1 MEITAAMVKELRSQ
15 SGAGIMECK
24 SALKETSG
32 DVEAAITFLRKKG
45 LAKADKKS
53 DRQTGD
59 GSVGTYIH
67 AGNKLGVMVELNCET
82 DFVANTPDFQELMR
96 DSAMHI
102 AAAKPRF
109 ATREEVT
116 QETLDKEKEI
126 FAHQAKESGKPE
138 NIIEKIVSGKMEKF
152 YEENCVLEQP
162 FIKDPDKIVK
172 DLITESIAT
181 LGENISVGRYIR
193 YAVGESNNGQQ

>member
-1 MEITAAMVKELRSQ
+1 MEITATMVKELRSQ

-53 DRQTGD
+53 GRQTGD

-82 DFVANTPDFQELMR
+82 DFVANTPDFQELIR
-96 DSAMHI
+96 DIAMHI

-126 FAHQAKESGKPE
+126 FVHQAKESGKPE

-162 FIKDPDKIVK
+162 FIKDTNITIQELIKQKIA
-172 DLITESIAT
+172 L
-181 LGENISVGRYIR
+181 LGENINIGKFARFEI
-193 YAVGESNNGQQ
+193 

>member
-24 SALKETSG
+24 SALKETKG
-32 DVEAAITFLRKKG
+32 DVEDAITFLRKKG

-53 DRQTGD
+53 DRNTSEGK
-59 GSVGTYIH
+59 VGTYIH
-67 AGNKLGVMVELNCET
+67 QGGKIGVMLQLNCET
-82 DFVANTPDFQELMR
+82 DFVANTPDFQELVR
-96 DSAMHI
+96 DVAMHI

-116 QETLDKEKEI
+116 EEVLGKEREI

-138 NIIEKIVSGKMEKF
+138 NIIDKIVTGKMEKF
-152 YEENCVLEQP
+152 YAENCVLEQP
-162 FIKDPDKIVK
+162 FVK
-172 DLITESIAT
+172 DTNVTIGELIKQKIAL
-181 LGENISVGRYIR
+181 LGENINLSQFARFEI
-193 YAVGESNNGQQ
+193 

>member
-53 DRQTGD
+53 GRQTGD

-82 DFVANTPDFQELMR
+82 DFVANTPDFQELIR
-96 DSAMHI
+96 DIAMHI

-126 FAHQAKESGKPE
+126 FVHQAKESGKPE

-152 YEENCVLEQP
+152 YEENCVLEHP
-162 FIKDPDKIVK
+162 FIKDTNITIQELIKQKIA
-172 DLITESIAT
+172 L
-181 LGENISVGRYIR
+181 LGENINIGKFARCEI
-193 YAVGESNNGQQ
+193 

>member
-1 MEITAAMVKELRSQ
+1 MEITAVMVKELRSQ

-24 SALKETSG
+24 SALKETNG
-32 DVEAAITFLRKKG
+32 DVDAAITFLRKKG

-59 GSVGTYIH
+59 GSIGSYIH
-67 AGNKLGVMVELNCET
+67 AGSKLGVMVELNCET
-82 DFVANTPDFQELMR
+82 DFVANTPDFQELVR
-96 DSAMHI
+96 DIAMHI

-116 QETLDKEKEI
+116 QEILDKEKEI
-126 FAHQAKESGKPE
+126 AAHQAKESGKPE

-152 YEENCVLEQP
+152 YEETCVLEQP
-162 FIKDPDKIVK
+162 IIKDTNITVQ
-172 DLITESIAT
+172 DLIKQKIAL
-181 LGENISVGRYIR
+181 LGENINIGKFVRFEI
-193 YAVGESNNGQQ
+193 

>member
-1 MEITAAMVKELRSQ
+1 MEITAAMVKDLRSQ

-32 DVEAAITFLRKKG
+32 DVESAITFLRKKG

-59 GSVGTYIH
+59 GSVGAYIH

-82 DFVANTPDFQELMR
+82 DFVANTPDFQELIR
-96 DSAMHI
+96 DIAMHI

-162 FIKDPDKIVK
+162 FIKDTNITVQELIKQKIA
-172 DLITESIAT
+172 L
-181 LGENISVGRYIR
+181 LGENINIGRFAR
-193 YAVGESNNGQQ
+193 FEV

>member
-1 MEITAAMVKELRSQ
+1 MEISAAMVKELRSQ

-24 SALKETSG
+24 SALKETNG

-59 GSVGTYIH
+59 GSIGSYIH

-82 DFVANTPDFQELMR
+82 DFVANTPDFQELVR
-96 DSAMHI
+96 DIAMHI

-109 ATREEVT
+109 ANREDVT
-116 QETLDKEKEI
+116 QEILDKEKEI
-126 FAHQAKESGKPE
+126 AAHQAKESGKPE

-152 YEENCVLEQP
+152 YEETCVLEQP
-162 FIKDPDKIVK
+162 FIKDTNITVK
-172 DLITESIAT
+172 DLIKQKIAL
-181 LGENISVGRYIR
+181 LGENINIGKFVRFEI
-193 YAVGESNNGQQ
+193 

>member
-24 SALKETSG
+24 SALKETNG
-32 DVEAAITFLRKKG
+32 VVDDAITFLRKKG

-53 DRQTGD
+53 DRNTSEGK
-59 GSVGTYIH
+59 VGTYIH
-67 AGNKLGVMVELNCET
+67 QGGKIGVMLQLNCET
-82 DFVANTPDFQELMR
+82 DFVANTPDFEGLVR
-96 DSAMHI
+96 DIAMHI

-116 QETLDKEKEI
+116 EEVLGKEREI

-138 NIIEKIVSGKMEKF
+138 NIVEKIVTGKMEKF
-152 YEENCVLEQP
+152 YEENCVLEQA
-162 FIKDPDKIVK
+162 FVK
-172 DLITESIAT
+172 DTNVTIGELIKQKIAL
-181 LGENISVGRYIR
+181 LGENINI
-193 YAVGESNNGQQ
+193 GQFSRFEI

>member
-53 DRQTGD
+53 GRQTGD

-82 DFVANTPDFQELMR
+82 DFVANTPDFQELIR
-96 DSAMHI
+96 DIAMHI

-116 QETLDKEKEI
+116 PETLDKEKEI

-162 FIKDPDKIVK
+162 FIKDTNITIQELIKQKIA
-172 DLITESIAT
+172 L
-181 LGENISVGRYIR
+181 LGENINIGKFARFDV
-193 YAVGESNNGQQ
+193 

>member
-67 AGNKLGVMVELNCET
+67 AGNKLGGMVALNCET
-82 DFVANTPDFQELMR
+82 DFVANTPDFQELVR
-96 DSAMHI
+96 DIAMHI

-109 ATREEVT
+109 ATRDEVT
-116 QETLDKEKEI
+116 QEILDKEKEI
-126 FAHQAKESGKPE
+126 AAHVAKESGKPD
-138 NIIEKIVSGKMEKF
+138 NIIEKIVTGKMEKF

-162 FIKDPDKIVK
+162 FVK
-172 DLITESIAT
+172 DTNITVGELIKQKIAL
-181 LGENISVGRYIR
+181 LGENIVLGRFSRFEI
-193 YAVGESNNGQQ
+193 

>member
-24 SALKETSG
+24 SALKETKG
-32 DVEAAITFLRKKG
+32 DVEEAITFLRKKG

-53 DRQTGD
+53 DRNTSEGK
-59 GSVGTYIH
+59 VGTYIH
-67 AGNKLGVMVELNCET
+67 QGGKIGVMLQLNCET
-82 DFVANTPDFQELMR
+82 DFVANTPDFEGLVR
-96 DSAMHI
+96 DIAMHI

-116 QETLDKEKEI
+116 EEVLGKEREI

-138 NIIEKIVSGKMEKF
+138 NIIEKIVTGKMEKF
-152 YEENCVLEQP
+152 YEENCVLEQA
-162 FIKDPDKIVK
+162 FVK
-172 DLITESIAT
+172 DTNVTIGELIKQKIAL
-181 LGENISVGRYIR
+181 LGENINI
-193 YAVGESNNGQQ
+193 GQFARFEI

>member
-53 DRQTGD
+53 GRQTGD

-82 DFVANTPDFQELMR
+82 DFVANTPDFQELIR

-162 FIKDPDKIVK
+162 FIKDTNITIQELIKQKIA
-172 DLITESIAT
+172 L
-181 LGENISVGRYIR
+181 LGENINIGKFARFEI
-193 YAVGESNNGQQ
+193 

>member
-24 SALKETSG
+24 SALKETKG
-32 DVEAAITFLRKKG
+32 DVEDAITFLRKKG

-53 DRQTGD
+53 DRNTSEGK
-59 GSVGTYIH
+59 VGTYIH
-67 AGNKLGVMVELNCET
+67 QGGKIGVMLQLNCET
-82 DFVANTPDFQELMR
+82 DFVANTPDFQELVR
-96 DSAMHI
+96 DVAMHI

-116 QETLDKEKEI
+116 EEVLGKEREI

-138 NIIEKIVSGKMEKF
+138 NIIDKIVTGKIEKF
-152 YEENCVLEQP
+152 YAENCVLEQP
-162 FIKDPDKIVK
+162 FVK
-172 DLITESIAT
+172 DTNVTIGELIKQKIAL
-181 LGENISVGRYIR
+181 LGENINLSQFARFEI
-193 YAVGESNNGQQ
+193 

>member
-24 SALKETSG
+24 SALKETNG
-32 DVEAAITFLRKKG
+32 DVEDAITFLRKKG

-53 DRQTGD
+53 DRNTSEGK
-59 GSVGTYIH
+59 VGTYIH
-67 AGNKLGVMVELNCET
+67 QGGKIGVMLQLNCET
-82 DFVANTPDFQELMR
+82 DFVANTPDFQELVR
-96 DSAMHI
+96 DIAMHI

-116 QETLDKEKEI
+116 EEVLGKEREI

-138 NIIEKIVSGKMEKF
+138 NIIDKIVTGKMEKF
-152 YEENCVLEQP
+152 YEENCVLEQA
-162 FIKDPDKIVK
+162 FVK
-172 DLITESIAT
+172 DTNVTIGELIKQKIAL
-181 LGENISVGRYIR
+181 LGENINI
-193 YAVGESNNGQQ
+193 GQFSRFEI